1 MLDSNAPLGFIEEG
15 TLRSMIVT
23 REPNDNHDEVIVRF
37 DVSVSLQQRVSIRLR
52 SPQIQ
57 DLIDWLVDQD
67 PNNKEL

>member
-1 MLDSNAPLGFIEEG
+1 MIDSTTPLGFRDEG
-15 TLRSMIVT
+15 HRTLIVT